1 VEESFRGV
9 AMNRFSYL
17 INKLETAMTTAENM
31 KVVVGRKKTKKH
43 CICLTNTDVVPG
55 KSARS

>member
-1 VEESFRGV
+1 
-9 AMNRFSYL
+9 MNRFSYL